1 MVLNVLKKLTAINAF
16 ALILSAGL
24 MLCHQNNMLF
34 QESQWT
40 WTPPPI
46 PMTINR
52 PIAHQ
57 KRTSQRL
64 LNSSLPCNLYPNPV
78 PMILMSL
85 GRSGTASTY
94 QVISALSGGEISR
107 IYEYTG
113 GSTEKSRHFF
123 RNMVNKT
130 DMNGDWLI
138 KFLCHE
144 QTRYPKAGVVAF
156 KWKPYETLFEEEKAL
171 QGLSLLG
178 RLQEVQVKVL
188 RSKRNLLD
196 VMISR

>member
-1 MVLNVLKKLTAINAF
+1 
-16 ALILSAGL
+16 
-24 MLCHQNNMLF
+24 
-34 QESQWT
+34 
-40 WTPPPI
+40 
-46 PMTINR
+46 
-52 PIAHQ
+52 
-57 KRTSQRL
+57 
-64 LNSSLPCNLYPNPV
+64 
-78 PMILMSL
+78 MSL

-107 IYEYTG
+107 INEYTG

>member
-1 MVLNVLKKLTAINAF
+1 MKMVLKRLTAINAF

-24 MLCHQNNMLF
+24 MLCHQNNKLF
-34 QESQWT
+34 RESQWAL
-40 WTPPPI
+40 TPPPVTI
-46 PMTINR
+46 TINR
-52 PIAHQ
+52 SIDHH
-57 KRTSQRL
+57 KRVSRTSS
-64 LNSSLPCNLYPNPV
+64 NTSLPCNLRPHPV

-94 QVISALSGGEISR
+94 QIISALSGNETSR

-123 RNMVNKT
+123 RNMVDET
-130 DMNGDWLI
+130 DMNADWLI
-138 KFLCHE
+138 KYLCHE
-144 QTRYPKAGVVAF
+144 QKRYPKAGVVAF